1 LVSIASTELARKSIE
16 ETANSCNN
24 SPDSGINQSEGRNY
38 LSITSSSSCQLDM
51 AAVNSGGRASSSSS
65 SNSMIKTIPIIK
77 SSPADPTDSPADD
90 NSEAGLPRTPSPN
103 PSPLGSCAGTSN
115 PKLPS
120 SSDSLK
126 IPLRYQRSQSSSE
139 KHYKKKFRDRKW
151 EEYSDEGGGGDKY
164 SGEYK
169 HKSAKFRPKGKDWNF
184 GM

>member
-1 LVSIASTELARKSIE
+1 VSIASTELARKSIE

-24 SPDSGINQSEGRNY
+24 SPDSGINQNESRNY
-38 LSITSSSSCQLDM
+38 LSITSSSSCQLELS
-51 AAVNSGGRASSSSS
+51 AVNSGRPSS
-65 SNSMIKTIPIIK
+65 SNSLIKTIPIIK
-77 SSPADPTDSPADD
+77 SSPTDSAADD
-90 NSEAGLPRTPSPN
+90 NSEVGLPRTPSPN
-103 PSPLGSCAGTSN
+103 PSPLGSCANTSN
-115 PKLPS
+115 PKQAS

-151 EEYSDEGGGGDKY
+151 EEYDEGTGDKY